1 MRTNR
6 ILSAMLALV
15 MFCGLFVSCA
25 SNKSDK
31 TEFYKPDGV
40 YQKISLSIPEA
51 FTPSVDD
58 IGAQETKDE
67 VILCGKLSDNIAFLY
82 IDKESNKTT
91 THSTNL
97 SGFPMAFCALDNG
110 YALLIKDG
118 KQSEIFIKLLLLS
131 ENMEVYGEAD
141 LPVYYFNDES
151 SCRMWYSDGN
161 FYIASEG
168 SDSLLYV
175 SESDMGSKSVQ
186 LSGNIV
192 NAERSPDGTV
202 YVLTESSIGVR
213 KLWTVENNALREIH
227 S

>member
-1 MRTNR
+1 MRGGQEVIVKKVLSVLLTAAVLLCPFGNVAFKAFAESETEIIVDNADTGYSREEPTNR
-6 ILSAMLALV
+6 KWT
-15 MFCGLFVSCA
+15 
-25 SNKSDK
+25 KS
-31 TEFYKPDGV
+31 TYKYSFRG
-40 YQKISLSIPEA
+40 SHE
-51 FTPSVDD
+51 
-58 IGAQETKDE
+58 
-67 VILCGKLSDNIAFLY
+67 Y

-175 SESDMGSKSVQ
+175 SESDMGCHKLYKWVDD
-186 LSGNIV
+186 IV
-192 NAERSPDGTV
+192 NS
-202 YVLTESSIGVR
+202 
-213 KLWTVENNALREIH
+213 
-227 S
+227 